1 MMRNLLLYTF
11 PLLMDVIVSGV
22 FFITAY
28 RFSEA
33 KVAGWIVGGTMTVWA
48 LTYSLVSFLCG
59 YFVKPGNARK
69 VVIGSAA
76 GISLVSAGFL
86 IFDGLYTQFLWL
98 MLVGVFG
105 ALFFAP
111 FQVYMKKLAPD
122 QGGAIV
128 RSTALY
134 TGAWSLG
141 FAMGPLIFGLL
152 SGVHGF
158 MLCTA
163 AGIVIAAGVAFI
175 ERLPASA
182 PDENGKEKS
191 SRTDYSGRPDLVL
204 TGYIVGGAGC
214 LVISLVRTMG
224 PFRGVGLLNF
234 PKADMSL
241 VLSIL
246 SFAQAGTA
254 FLLIRSRDWM
264 YRKIPGVMV
273 NLAGL
278 AALLGFGL
286 CTTVTGFML
295 SALLFGIYS
304 GCFYFLLVFHS
315 LVHPTKSSRYLAG
328 NETIVGITGIVA
340 PALGG
345 ALVTPESSGWAFL
358 VGALL
363 VMAALAGQQ
372 IILRRAEKK
381 TGCGSSL

>member
-1 MMRNLLLYTF
+1 MLRNLLLYTF

-48 LTYSLVSFLCG
+48 LTYSLVSYLCG
-59 YFVKPGNARK
+59 YFVKPENARK
-69 VVIGSAA
+69 VVIGSAV
-76 GISLVSAGFL
+76 GIALVSEGFL

-105 ALFFAP
+105 ALFFGP

-122 QGGAIV
+122 GGGAIV

-134 TGAWSLG
+134 TGSWSLG
-141 FAMGPLIFGLL
+141 FALGPLIFGLL
-152 SGVHGF
+152 SRTYGF
-158 MLCTA
+158 ILCTA
-163 AGIVIAAGVAFI
+163 AGFVIAAGVALI
-175 ERLPASA
+175 ELLPAASA
-182 PDENGKEKS
+182 GKGGKETA
-191 SRTDYSGRPDLVL
+191 RMDYSGRPDLVL
-204 TGYIVGGAGC
+204 TGYIVGGVGC

-224 PFRGVGLLNF
+224 PFRGVSLLNF
-234 PKADMSL
+234 PKEDMSL

-246 SFAQAGTA
+246 SFAQAATA
-254 FLLIRSRDWM
+254 FLLIRSREWM
-264 YRKIPGVMV
+264 YRKIPGILV
-273 NLAGL
+273 NLTGL

-328 NETIVGITGIVA
+328 NETIVGFTGIVA
-340 PALGG
+340 PILGG
-345 ALVTPESSGWAFL
+345 ALVTPASSGWSFL
-358 VGALL
+358 VGAIL
-363 VMAALAGQQ
+363 VLTALAGQQ
-372 IILRRAEKK
+372 IILARAEKK
-381 TGCGSSL
+381 SSR

>member
-1 MMRNLLLYTF
+1 MLRNLLLYAF

-33 KVAGWIVGGTMTVWA
+33 EVAGWIVGGTMTVWA

-59 YFVKPGNARK
+59 YFVKPENART
-69 VVIGSAA
+69 VVIGAAA

-122 QGGAIV
+122 GGGAIV

-152 SGVHGF
+152 SGTHGF
-158 MLCTA
+158 ILCTA
-163 AGIVIAAGVAFI
+163 AGLVIAVGVALI
-175 ERLPASA
+175 ERLPAVPSGR
-182 PDENGKEKS
+182 GKPEP
-191 SRTDYSGRPDLVL
+191 RTDYTGRPDLVL
-204 TGYIVGGAGC
+204 TGYLVGGAGC

-224 PFRGVGLLNF
+224 PFRGVGLLHF
-234 PKADMSL
+234 SKADMSL

-254 FLLIRSRDWM
+254 FLLILSRDWM
-264 YRKIPGVMV
+264 YRKIPGILV

-286 CTTVTGFML
+286 CSTVTGFML

-328 NETIVGITGIVA
+328 NETIVGVSGIVA

-345 ALVTPESSGWAFL
+345 ALVTPASSGWAFL
-358 VGALL
+358 AGAIL
-363 VMAALAGQQ
+363 VLTALAGQQ
-372 IILRRAEKK
+372 IILARAEKK
-381 TGCGSSL
+381 SGQ